1 MELRKALIE
10 QAPSLTLQRA
20 AQSEIA
26 RLDDLVQRLGAEIAV
41 SELDRRK
48 LAAELEITRSAA
60 RSMGQTLNDA
70 ARVAGLQFGD
80 CVSEKLVPAIVAL
93 KRGVSA

>member
-1 MELRKALIE
+1 MELRQALIE
-10 QAPSLTLQRA
+10 QAPSLALQRQ
-20 AQSEIA
+20 AQVEIA
-26 RLDDLVQRLGAEIAV
+26 RLDDLMQRLGAELAV

-48 LAAELEITRSAA
+48 LAAELEITRGTV

-70 ARVAGLQFGD
+70 ARVAGLQIGD

-93 KRGVSA
+93 KRGISA